1 MGSLQAA
8 EDSLHRLYLTRTP
21 ASEVALPSETF
32 TSLDADVYASDVDW
46 AGYAAP
52 ALAYMRSS
60 STRACASAWR
70 TRSGRQR
77 GVLW

>member
-1 MGSLQAA
+1 LQAA

-52 ALAYMRSS
+52 ALGEQEVMY
-60 STRACASAWR
+60 ASAG
-70 TRSGRQR
+70 RSAIVLDE
-77 GVLW
+77 GVRERLADA